1 MSVIISGTDGLT
13 FNDTSLQGAAASPN
27 VLKNR
32 IINGA
37 MVVNQRATSVT
48 SDAYTVDRFKY
59 GATQASKATVAQ
71 SSTAPTGFSNSLGV
85 TSSSSYS
92 ILSTDLFA
100 IFQYI
105 EGNNF
110 YDLAWGTASAKT
122 VTLSFQVYSS
132 LTGTFGGAILNYAGT
147 RSNTFSYSIPTA
159 NTWTQISVTIAGDT
173 GGTWVG
179 ATNAGAAIVSFGLGI
194 GATYSGAT
202 GSWTANQY
210 YSATGA
216 TSVVGT
222 NGATFFITGVQLEQ
236 NTTAT
241 PFERRLY
248 NQELAN
254 CYRYCFSSDSWSY
267 ISGIAA
273 DGTQIW
279 LGIKFPVS
287 FRANPSVS
295 SVITGP
301 ITVSDNFAAD
311 FVAASPTVNSSGAG
325 VEGARILV
333 GGFTGLTSARFY
345 AGIGNTGRITW
356 SAEL

>member
-1 MSVIISGTDGLT
+1 MPVSISGTNGVT
-13 FNDTSLQGAAASPN
+13 FPDSSLQSAAASPN

-71 SSTAPTGFSNSLGV
+71 SSTAPTGFANSLGV

-179 ATNAGAAIVSFGLGI
+179 ATNAGAAIISFGLGV

-202 GSWTANQY
+202 GSWTGNQSY
-210 YSATGA
+210 TATGA
-216 TSVVGT
+216 VSVVST
-222 NGATFFITGVQLEQ
+222 NGATWYVTGVQLEVGS
-236 NTTAT
+236 TAT

-254 CYRYCFSSDSWSY
+254 CYRYYWQDPAAAIDAYGTAGMSVVKQIYFPVTMRISPSTITQPGAIITSGNTANTTFTFDTGTSGINQVNAIISASTAARTYLYRLVQFSS
-267 ISGIAA
+267 
-273 DGTQIW
+273 
-279 LGIKFPVS
+279 
-287 FRANPSVS
+287 
-295 SVITGP
+295 
-301 ITVSDNFAAD
+301 
-311 FVAASPTVNSSGAG
+311 
-325 VEGARILV
+325 
-333 GGFTGLTSARFY
+333 
-345 AGIGNTGRITW
+345 
-356 SAEL
+356 EL